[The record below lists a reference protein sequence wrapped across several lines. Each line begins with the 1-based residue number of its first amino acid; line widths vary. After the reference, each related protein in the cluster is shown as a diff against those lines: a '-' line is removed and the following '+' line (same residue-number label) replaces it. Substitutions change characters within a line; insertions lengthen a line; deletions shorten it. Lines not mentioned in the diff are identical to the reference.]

1 MAQDITIRIGRAK
14 IESTKLEIMR
24 LKAILDKL
32 ELPYTMDDISFH
44 NTLLDLNRIK
54 TIHNVNVWKVEKDGS
69 LSLTNRFGH
78 SSRYNYKHIEIL
90 SLLEFQFVNLG
101 ILDGTE
107 LQFLDE
113 LLYKIECETD
123 ALMPR
128 RRQIDKLQ
136 DGLAR

>member
-1 MAQDITIRIGRAK
+1 MTNSIKRV
-14 IESTKLEIMR
+14 
-24 LKAILDKL
+24 KAILDKL

-44 NTLLDLNRIK
+44 NTLLELNRIK
-54 TIHNVNVWKVEKDGS
+54 TLHNANVWKVEKDGS

-78 SSRYNYKHIEIL
+78 NGRYNYKHIEIL

-107 LQFLDE
+107 LQFLDN
-113 LLYKIECETD
+113 LLYKIECETE

-128 RRQIDKLQ
+128 RRQSVDAKKKTN
-136 DGLAR
+136 R

>member
-54 TIHNVNVWKVEKDGS
+54 TIHNANVWKVEKDGS

-78 SSRYNYKHIEIL
+78 SGRYNYKHIEIL

>member
-1 MAQDITIRIGRAK
+1 MAQDITITIGRAK
-14 IESTKLEIMR
+14 FESTKLEIMR

-54 TIHNVNVWKVEKDGS
+54 AIHNAKVWKVEKDGS

-78 SSRYNYKHIEIL
+78 SGRYNYEHIEIL

-128 RRQIDKLQ
+128 RRQIDKL
-136 DGLAR
+136 